1 MTPPDR
7 AVVDRLFSQALDL
20 PATERGAF
28 LAEACGSDSALR
40 DTVLQLLDAAE
51 MTDDFLSPGGALRG
65 PFGRTLDAPA
75 PIRSPEHVGPFRIV
89 REIGRGGMSVV
100 YLAEREAGGFDQ
112 QVAVKLIRS
121 DGDGEQVRR
130 RFRQEQQ
137 ILASLNHPGIARLLD
152 GGWTP
157 DGAPYFAM
165 ELIDGLPI
173 QEHCRQQDLEVDE
186 RLALF
191 AAVADAVAYAH
202 ARHVIHRDLKPSNI
216 LVDRDGRVRLL
227 DFGIAKLLDGPAD
240 DRHAL
245 TRGPVAP
252 LTLAYA
258 SPEQIEGGAVATASD
273 VYQLGVLLYELLT
286 DRRPYRVTDD
296 APQALARAICEQT
309 PARPSAVARHL
320 RRRLRGDLDVIVM
333 MALRKDPARRY
344 RSAAQL
350 AEDVRRH
357 LTGHAI
363 TARRDAL
370 AYRARTFLRRHA
382 AGSAAAVVGV
392 VGIGAFIGA
401 QSGRRGD
408 PGEARVATR
417 SPQAYDHYLEA
428 QHHFLQLGEGVQRA
442 ITLFE
447 RAVELDPEFGHAW
460 AGLAAAYNMSRTF
473 GPAPDNVDALIEASA
488 TRAIALNQHLGTA
501 YMALGAVEGRR
512 DRRLA
517 AVALLHKALAL
528 SPDEPS
534 VLNAGAELM
543 LLTGHLQD
551 ALRVAQRLHEVNPVS
566 LLGGYWVGSSH
577 LMLGNFDV
585 AARFCDRA
593 WQQSGVR
600 GPIKCSVLARIEKQD
615 FEGAAAWVAELDGQ
629 AASAWARVTSA
640 YLEARRL
647 ASADGARRAVDA
659 IAAAVD
665 AGELPVNDAFYY
677 YATLGDL
684 DRTFAALD
692 TRLDRG
698 QWVDT
703 RLWWLPS
710 LATFRQDPRFPPLA
724 EREGAAEVW
733 RAHGWPDACRPEGDR
748 FSCR

>member
-1 MTPPDR
+1 MAQPDR
-7 AVVDRLFSQALDL
+7 AVIDRLFSRALDL

-28 LAEACGSDSALR
+28 LAAACGSDKTLR
-40 DTVLQLLDAAE
+40 DSVERLLTAAE
-51 MTDDFLSPGGALRG
+51 ETGGFLTPGGALRG

-100 YLAEREAGGFDQ
+100 YLGEREAGGFDQ
-112 QVAVKLIRS
+112 KVAVKLIRS

-130 RFRQEQQ
+130 RFHQERQ

-157 DGAPYFAM
+157 GGAPYFAM

-173 QEHCRQQDLEVDE
+173 QEHCRQQDLDVDK
-186 RLALF
+186 RLGLF
-191 AAVADAVAYAH
+191 VAVADAVAYAH
-202 ARHVIHRDLKPSNI
+202 ARHVVHRDLKPSNI

-258 SPEQIEGGAVATASD
+258 SPEQVEGKAVARASD

-286 DRRPYRVTDD
+286 DRRPYRVIGD
-296 APQALARAICEQT
+296 APQTLAQAICEQT
-309 PARPSAVARHL
+309 PARPSAAAR

-344 RSAAQL
+344 QSAAEL
-350 AEDVRRH
+350 ADDLRRH
-357 LTGHAI
+357 LAGQPIA
-363 TARRDAL
+363 ARRDAL
-370 AYRARTFLRRHA
+370 VYRARTFLRRHA
-382 AGSAAAVVGV
+382 AGSAAAVVAV

-401 QSGRRGD
+401 QSGRGAD
-408 PGEARVATR
+408 QGEARDATR
-417 SPQAYDHYLEA
+417 SPQAYEHYLEA

-473 GPAPDNVDALIEASA
+473 GPAPKNVDGLIEASA
-488 TRAIALNQHLGTA
+488 TRAIALNQNLGTA

-512 DRRLA
+512 DRRVE
-517 AVALLHKALAL
+517 AVALLHKSLAL

-534 VLNAGAELM
+534 VLNAGAEAM
-543 LLTGHLQD
+543 LLMGRLQD
-551 ALRVAQRLHEVNPVS
+551 ALRFAERLHEVNPVS

-577 LMLGNFDV
+577 LMLGNFGA

-593 WQQSGVR
+593 WQQSHVR
-600 GPIKCSVLARIEKQD
+600 GPIKCSVLARIELQD
-615 FEGAAAWVAELDGQ
+615 FDGASAWVAEIGGQ
-629 AASAWARVTSA
+629 AVSAWTGVTGA
-640 YLEARRL
+640 YLEARRST
-647 ASADGARRAVDA
+647 SADATPRAVDT

-665 AGELPVNDAFYY
+665 AGELSANDAFYY

-684 DRTFAALD
+684 DRAFAALD
-692 TRLDRG
+692 ARLDRG
-698 QWVDT
+698 QWVDS

-710 LATFRQDPRFPPLA
+710 LAAFRQDPRFPPLA

-733 RAHGWPDACRPEGDR
+733 RAHGWPDACRPQADR
-748 FSCR
+748 FTCR